1 LGLGQ
6 SRGAEK
12 RRQAGQHKSN
22 FHGAWIINSCTGK
35 QLGIREYLYNWS
47 MARGWESKSV
57 ESQMEEA
64 KDEQAAGGKQR
75 LTDAERKDQIER
87 DNLKLSR
94 AYVVSQIE
102 VSTNERYTE
111 SLRQALSEIDRKLAS
126 PKIAG

>member
-1 LGLGQ
+1 
-6 SRGAEK
+6 
-12 RRQAGQHKSN
+12 
-22 FHGAWIINSCTGK
+22 
-35 QLGIREYLYNWS
+35 

-102 VSTNERYTE
+102 ASTNERYTE
-111 SLRQALSEIDRKLAS
+111 SLRQALNEIDRKLAS
-126 PKIAG
+126 PKPAG